1 MPRNLDLTA
10 LRAFATVAA
19 TGGVTRAA
27 GLLNLTQSA
36 VSMQIKRLEEALDA
50 PVLER
55 TGRGVRVTAE
65 GEKVLAYARRM
76 LALNDEL
83 IDRMREAAPEGEI
96 TLGVPHDIVPRAI
109 PAVLAAFAAEF
120 PRVRV
125 NLISS
130 VTTALHE
137 QFADGALDIMVGTER
152 GARSGGRDLVR
163 LPLVWVGA
171 AGGRCW
177 QARPLKLAFEEKC
190 VFRAQTQAALDAADI
205 PWELALAADSSRAVD
220 ATVAADLAC
229 HVVIE
234 GFESADLVRIDHG
247 GLLPEIGDVAI
258 TLYAM
263 ETSADPLRDRMIELL
278 ATTYAGLKVS
288 QRPSLSIA
296 ASG

>member
-27 GLLNLTQSA
+27 GLLNVTQSA

-55 TGRGVRVTAE
+55 TGRGVRVTVQ

-83 IDRMREAAPEGEI
+83 LDRMRDAAPEGEI
-96 TLGVPHDIVPRAI
+96 SLGVPHDIVPRAI

-130 VTTALHE
+130 VTTTLHE
-137 QFADGALDIMVGTER
+137 QFAEGALDIMLGTER
-152 GARSGGRDLVR
+152 GALPGGRDLVR
-163 LPLVWVGA
+163 LPLIWVGA
-171 AGGRCW
+171 PEGRRW
-177 QARPLKLAFEEKC
+177 RERPLKLAFEEKC
-190 VFRAQTQAALDAADI
+190 IFRTQTQAALDAADI
-205 PWELALAADSSRAVD
+205 PWEVAVTAESSRATD
-220 ATVAADLAC
+220 AAVAADLAC
-229 HVVIE
+229 HVIIE
-234 GFESADLVRIDHG
+234 GFETAELTRIDHG
-247 GLLPEIGDVAI
+247 GALPEIGDVAI
-258 TLYAM
+258 TLYAA
-263 ETSADPLRDRMIELL
+263 ETGADPLRDRMIELL
-278 ATTYAGLKVS
+278 STTYAGLKVS
-288 QRPSLSIA
+288 RRPSLSIA